1 MHQAT
6 LLIVEDDENIAA
18 LIKLYAE
25 KAGFRAIVALEGQTG
40 LEYAEQMDLDCII
53 LDLMLPNISG
63 VDILKQVRKT
73 KDTPVIILTAKEEEV
88 EMLLGLELGADDYIT
103 KPFKPSVLMA
113 RVKAVLRRSQ
123 ASPSKEKLEV
133 IQAGALTIDCT
144 KHRASLEDRELE
156 FSPIEMRLIALLAS
170 HPGQVFN
177 RDQLM
182 EKIYEGKGKFVFDRT
197 VDVHIGNIRKKLGD
211 DPKQPRFIQSVF
223 GVGYK
228 FKEQ

>member
-1 MHQAT
+1 MHQDT

-18 LIKLYAE
+18 LVKLYAE
-25 KAGFRAIVALEGQTG
+25 KAGFRALVALDGQVG
-40 LEYAEQMDLDCII
+40 LDYAEQMDLDCII
-53 LDLMLPNISG
+53 LDLMLPSISG
-63 VDILKQVRKT
+63 VDILKQIRKT

-103 KPFKPSVLMA
+103 KPFKPNVLMA

-123 ASPSKEKLEV
+123 LSLANENPEI
-133 IQAGALTIDCT
+133 IQAGVLKLDST
-144 KHRASLEDRELE
+144 KHRAWLGDKELE
-156 FSPIEMRLIALLAS
+156 FSPIEMRLISILAS
-170 HPGQVFN
+170 HPGQVFS

-197 VDVHIGNIRKKLGD
+197 VDVHIGNIRKKLGE